1 MQMKTDMIEN
11 HERNKDITDLVTRNQ
26 LFDRLNAYLNDEPLN
41 IGTGEYCYVKIV
53 GNHLEIGRAK
63 IVLDE

>member
-11 HERNKDITDLVTRNQ
+11 REMNKDVTDLVTRDQ
-26 LFDRLNAYLNDEPLN
+26 LFDRLNAYLSDEPLN
-41 IGTGEYCYVKIV
+41 IGHGEYCYVKIV

-63 IVLDE
+63 IVLEE